1 MPLVPVRWWC
11 LSRIL
16 HSLLNVLDTQ
26 TGVSYCPMAISETH
40 LLLSSPFSYIDVFIT
55 INLPIMKKNEIT
67 IHDLKELATELS
79 AKEQKEV
86 KGGII
91 GVEDIVTG

>member
-1 MPLVPVRWWC
+1 
-11 LSRIL
+11 
-16 HSLLNVLDTQ
+16 
-26 TGVSYCPMAISETH
+26 
-40 LLLSSPFSYIDVFIT
+40 
-55 INLPIMKKNEIT
+55 MKKNEIT
-67 IHDLKELATELS
+67 INDLKELATELS